1 MVADLLKD
9 RCDDRV
15 SCDDKVRHYSG
26 CESQIMSSKILDPLD
41 QMVADYSLVTRGYSG
56 TAPNNPYP
64 MLAEKRSTCPVMH
77 GDILQE
83 NMVPSMADY
92 MMSGRPT
99 MSLFR
104 YKDVHSVLMNPKD
117 WQSYIVADGFGAAV
131 DNMLLTAMD
140 GEEHVKFRATLQKP
154 FMRSEIRKLVETLI
168 RPVVATEFID
178 KLRPNGKAD
187 LLREFALPFP
197 IRAIYA
203 YFGFPH
209 DERLISNL
217 ASWAIQVV
225 AAPQADPEIAKITV
239 PQSMVAG
246 QSMYDTLLPIVQAYR
261 THGEMRADI
270 LGHMMQVEQ
279 DGVCFTDEEITAFIR
294 MLLLAAGETTT
305 RSFANMM
312 VQLLENPDVL
322 DEVRKDRT
330 LVPKAVMET
339 MRRDPT
345 AGALARIAARDMDVG
360 GMHVPKGTAV
370 LLSIGSANRDPETYE
385 DPDRLWLKRP
395 MRPLLSFG
403 FGPHMCMG
411 MHMALAE
418 MEVALEAVLD
428 LPNLRFDP
436 AYPHPEIR
444 GLNLRG
450 PDAVHVLWD

>member
-1 MVADLLKD
+1 
-9 RCDDRV
+9 
-15 SCDDKVRHYSG
+15 
-26 CESQIMSSKILDPLD
+26 MSSPKLDPLD
-41 QMVADYSLVTRGYSG
+41 QMVADYSLVTTGYSG
-56 TAPNNPYP
+56 KAPNNPYP
-64 MLAEKRSTCPVMH
+64 MLAEKRSKCPVMH
-77 GDILQE
+77 GDILLQ

-92 MMSGRPT
+92 MMTGRPT

-104 YKDVHSVLMNPKD
+104 YKDIHAVLMNPKD
-117 WQSYIVADGFGAAV
+117 WQSYIVGDGFGAAV
-131 DNMLLTAMD
+131 DNMLITAMD
-140 GEEHVKFRATLQKP
+140 GEEHDKFRATLQKP

-168 RPVVATEFID
+168 RPVVMGEFVSR
-178 KLRPNGKAD
+178 LRPNRKAD

-197 IRAIYA
+197 IRAMYA

-209 DERLISNL
+209 DESLLSNL

-225 AAPQADPEIAKITV
+225 AAPQADPEIAKITI

-261 THGEMRADI
+261 AGGEMKADI
-270 LGHMMQVEQ
+270 LGHMMQVEHE
-279 DGVCFTDEEITAFIR
+279 GKCFTDEEVTAFIR

-322 DEVRKDRT
+322 EDIRKDRT

-345 AGALARIAARDMDVG
+345 AGAVARIAARDMEVNG
-360 GMHVPKGTAV
+360 TVIAKGTAV
-370 LLSIGSANRDPETYE
+370 LLSIAAANRDPETYE

-411 MHMALAE
+411 MHMAMAE
-418 MEVALEAVLD
+418 MEVALDAMLD

-444 GLNLRG
+444 GLNMRG
-450 PDAVHVLWD
+450 PDAIHVLWD

>member
-1 MVADLLKD
+1 
-9 RCDDRV
+9 
-15 SCDDKVRHYSG
+15 
-26 CESQIMSSKILDPLD
+26 MSTKTLDPLD
-41 QMVADYSLVTRGYSG
+41 QMVADYSLVTNAYAGK
-56 TAPNNPYP
+56 APANPYP
-64 MLAEKRSTCPVMH
+64 LFAEKRAQCPVMH
-77 GDILQE
+77 GDLLKQ
-83 NMVPSMADY
+83 NMIPSMADF
-92 MMSGRPT
+92 MMTGRPT
-99 MSLFR
+99 VTLFR
-104 YKDVHSVLMNPKD
+104 YDDIHSVLMNPKD
-117 WQSYIVADGFGAAV
+117 WLSYITGDGFAAAV

-140 GEEHVKFRATLQKP
+140 GDAHSKYRSVLQKP
-154 FMRSEIRKLVETLI
+154 FMRTEIRKLIDTLI
-168 RPVVATEFID
+168 RPVVMSEFID

-197 IRAIYA
+197 IRAMYA

-209 DERLISNL
+209 DADLLSNL

-246 QSMYDTLLPIVQAYR
+246 QSMFDTVLPIVQAYR
-261 THGEMRADI
+261 ARGDMRADI
-270 LGHMMQVEQ
+270 LGYMMQVEY
-279 DGVCFTDEEITAFIR
+279 DGQRFTDEEITLFVR

-312 VQLLENPDVL
+312 VQLLEHPEVM
-322 DEVRKDRT
+322 DEVRADRT
-330 LVPKAVMET
+330 LIPKAISET
-339 MRRDPT
+339 MCRDPT
-345 AGALARIAARDMDVG
+345 AGAVARVAGRDMEVG
-360 GMHVPKGTAV
+360 GISVPKGTAV
-370 LLSIGSANRDPETYE
+370 LLSIASANRDPAAYE

-418 MEVALEAVLD
+418 MEVALDAILD

-444 GLNLRG
+444 GLNMRG
-450 PDAVHVLWD
+450 PDAIHVLWDVTD

>member
-1 MVADLLKD
+1 MN
-9 RCDDRV
+9 
-15 SCDDKVRHYSG
+15 
-26 CESQIMSSKILDPLD
+26 SKTLDPLD
-41 QMVADYSLVTRGYSG
+41 QMVADYSLVTNGYSG
-56 TAPNNPYP
+56 QAPNNPYP
-64 MLAEKRSTCPVMH
+64 MFEEKRSKCPVMH

-92 MMSGRPT
+92 MMTGRPT
-99 MSLFR
+99 ISLFR
-104 YKDVHSVLMNPKD
+104 YKDIHSVLMNPKD
-117 WQSYIVADGFGAAV
+117 WLSYIVGDGFGAAV

-140 GEEHVKFRATLQKP
+140 GEEHDKFRATLQKP
-154 FMRSEIRKLVETLI
+154 FMRSEIRKLIDTLI
-168 RPVVATEFID
+168 RPVVVTEFVD
-178 KLRPNGKAD
+178 RLRPSGKAD

-197 IRAIYA
+197 IRAMYA

-209 DERLISNL
+209 QESLLSNL

-246 QSMYDTLLPIVQAYR
+246 QSMYDTLLPIVQDYR
-261 THGEMRADI
+261 ARGEMRADI
-270 LGHMMQVEQ
+270 IGHMMQVEHE
-279 DGVCFTDEEITAFIR
+279 GEHFTDEEITAFIR

-322 DEVRKDRT
+322 DEVRQDRK
-330 LVPKAVMET
+330 LIPKAVMET

-345 AGALARIAARDMDVG
+345 AGAVARIAARDMQVG
-360 GMHVPKGTAV
+360 GVEVAKGTAV
-370 LLSIGSANRDPETYE
+370 LCSIAAANRDPETYE

-403 FGPHMCMG
+403 FGPHMCLG

-418 MEVALEAVLD
+418 LEVALDAILD

-436 AYPHPEIR
+436 AYPHPEIK
-444 GLNLRG
+444 GLNMRG
-450 PDAVHVLWD
+450 PDAVHVLWG

>member
-1 MVADLLKD
+1 MT
-9 RCDDRV
+9 
-15 SCDDKVRHYSG
+15 STT
-26 CESQIMSSKILDPLD
+26 LDPLD
-41 QMVADYSLVTRGYSG
+41 QMVADYSLVTNGYAG
-56 TAPNNPYP
+56 KAPANPYP
-64 MLAEKRSTCPVMH
+64 MFSELRGKCPVMQ
-77 GDILQE
+77 GDLLLQH
-83 NMVPSMADY
+83 MVPSMADY
-92 MMSGRPT
+92 MMTGRPT
-99 MSLFR
+99 VTLLR
-104 YKDVHSVLMNPKD
+104 YKDIHSVLMNPAD
-117 WQSYIVADGFGAAV
+117 WLSYIVGDGFGAAV

-140 GEEHVKFRATLQKP
+140 GEEHDKFRATLQKP
-154 FMRSEIRKLVETLI
+154 FMRSEIRKLIDTLI
-168 RPVVATEFID
+168 RPVVMDEFIA
-178 KLRPNGKAD
+178 KLRPKGKAD

-209 DERLISNL
+209 DEDLLSNL
-217 ASWAIQVV
+217 ASWAIKVV
-225 AAPQADPEIAKITV
+225 AAPQTDPDLAAITV

-246 QSMYDTLLPIVQAYR
+246 QSMYDTVLPIVQAYR
-261 THGEMRADI
+261 ARGEMRADI
-270 LGHMMQVEQ
+270 LGYMMQVEHE
-279 DGVCFTDEEITAFIR
+279 GERFSDETIALFIR

-322 DEVRKDRT
+322 EEVRADRT
-330 LVPKAVMET
+330 LIPKAVMET

-345 AGALARIAARDMDVG
+345 AGAVARIAARDLEIG
-360 GMHVPKGTAV
+360 GVAIAKGTAV
-370 LLSIGSANRDPETYE
+370 LLSIAAANRDPDAYE

-418 MEVALEAVLD
+418 MEVALDAMLD

-436 AYPHPEIR
+436 AYPRPEIR
-444 GLNLRG
+444 GLNMRG

>member
-1 MVADLLKD
+1 
-9 RCDDRV
+9 
-15 SCDDKVRHYSG
+15 
-26 CESQIMSSKILDPLD
+26 MSSKRLDPLD
-41 QMVADYSLVTRGYSG
+41 QMVADYSLVTNGYSG

-64 MLAEKRSTCPVMH
+64 MLEEKRAKCPVMH
-77 GDILQE
+77 GDILLE

-92 MMSGRPT
+92 MMTGRPT
-99 MSLFR
+99 ISLFR
-104 YKDVHSVLMNPKD
+104 YKDIHSVLMNPKD
-117 WQSYIVADGFGAAV
+117 WLSYIVGDGFGAAV

-140 GEEHVKFRATLQKP
+140 GEDHDKYRATLQKP
-154 FMRSEIRKLVETLI
+154 FMRPEIRKLIDTLI
-168 RPVVATEFID
+168 RPVVVTEFIG

-209 DERLISNL
+209 QEDLLSNL

-246 QSMYDTLLPIVQAYR
+246 QSMYDTLLPIVQEYR
-261 THGEMRADI
+261 ARGEMRVDI
-270 LGHMMQVEQ
+270 LGHMMQVEHE
-279 DGVCFTDEEITAFIR
+279 GERFTDEEITAFIR

-312 VQLLENPDVL
+312 VQLLENPDVME
-322 DEVRKDRT
+322 EVRQDRA
-330 LVPKAVMET
+330 LIPKAVMET

-345 AGALARIAARDMDVG
+345 AGAVARIAARDLEIGDVK
-360 GMHVPKGTAV
+360 VPKGTAV
-370 LLSIGSANRDPETYE
+370 LCSIAAANRDPESYE

-403 FGPHMCMG
+403 FGPHMCLG

-418 MEVALEAVLD
+418 MEVALDAILD

-436 AYPHPEIR
+436 AYPHPEIK
-444 GLNLRG
+444 GLNMRG

>member
-1 MVADLLKD
+1 
-9 RCDDRV
+9 
-15 SCDDKVRHYSG
+15 
-26 CESQIMSSKILDPLD
+26 MSTKTLDPLD
-41 QMVADYSLVTRGYSG
+41 QMVADYSLVTNAYAGK
-56 TAPNNPYP
+56 APANPYP
-64 MLAEKRSTCPVMH
+64 LFAEKRAQCPVMH
-77 GDILQE
+77 GDLLKQ
-83 NMVPSMADY
+83 NMIPSMADF
-92 MMSGRPT
+92 MMTGRPT
-99 MSLFR
+99 VTLFR
-104 YKDVHSVLMNPKD
+104 YDDIHSVLMNPKD
-117 WQSYIVADGFGAAV
+117 WLSYITGDGFAAAV

-140 GEEHVKFRATLQKP
+140 GEAHSKYRTVLQKP
-154 FMRSEIRKLVETLI
+154 FMRTEIRKLIDTLI
-168 RPVVATEFID
+168 RPVVMSEFID

-197 IRAIYA
+197 IRAMYA

-209 DERLISNL
+209 DADLLSNL

-246 QSMYDTLLPIVQAYR
+246 QSMFDTVLPIVQAYR
-261 THGEMRADI
+261 ARGDMRADI
-270 LGHMMQVEQ
+270 LGYMMQVEY
-279 DGVCFTDEEITAFIR
+279 DGQCFTDEEITLFVR

-312 VQLLENPDVL
+312 VQLLEHPEVM
-322 DEVRKDRT
+322 DEVRADRT
-330 LVPKAVMET
+330 LIPKAISET

-345 AGALARIAARDMDVG
+345 AGAVARVAGRDMEVG
-360 GMHVPKGTAV
+360 GISVPKGTAV
-370 LLSIGSANRDPETYE
+370 LLSIASANRDPAAYE

-418 MEVALEAVLD
+418 MEVALDAILD

-444 GLNLRG
+444 GLNMRG
-450 PDAVHVLWD
+450 PDAIHVLWDVTD

>member
-1 MVADLLKD
+1 MTAT
-9 RCDDRV
+9 RP
-15 SCDDKVRHYSG
+15 
-26 CESQIMSSKILDPLD
+26 DPLD
-41 QMVADYSLVTRGYSG
+41 QMVADYSLVTNGYAG
-56 TAPNNPYP
+56 NAPANPYP
-64 MLAEKRSTCPVMH
+64 LLAEMRGKCPVMH
-77 GDILQE
+77 GDLLKQHQ
-83 NMVPSMADY
+83 VPSMADY

-99 MSLFR
+99 VTLYR
-104 YKDVHSVLMNPKD
+104 YKDIHEVLMNPTD
-117 WQSYIVADGFGAAV
+117 WQSHIVGDGFGAAV

-140 GEEHVKFRATLQKP
+140 GEAHTAFRKTLMKP
-154 FMRSEIRKLVETLI
+154 FMRSEIRKLVDTLI
-168 RPVVATEFID
+168 RPVVMTDFID
-178 KLRPNGKAD
+178 KLRPHGKAD
-187 LLREFALPFP
+187 LVRELALPFP

-203 YFGFPH
+203 YFGFPQ
-209 DERLISNL
+209 DKDLLSNL

-225 AAPQADPEIAKITV
+225 AAPQADPALAAITV

-261 THGEMRADI
+261 DRGEMRADI
-270 LGHMMQVEQ
+270 LGHMMQVEHE
-279 DGVCFTDEEITAFIR
+279 GRRFTDVEITLFVR

-312 VQLLENPDVL
+312 VQLLEHPDIL
-322 DEVRKDRT
+322 AEVRADRT
-330 LVPKAVMET
+330 LVPKAVIET

-345 AGALARIAARDMDVG
+345 AGAVARVAARDMEIG
-360 GMHVPKGTAV
+360 GVAVPKDTAV
-370 LLSIGSANRDPETYE
+370 LLSIASANRDPETYE

-418 MEVALEAVLD
+418 IEVALNAVLD

-436 AYPHPEIR
+436 AYPHPQIR
-444 GLNLRG
+444 GLNMRG

>member
-1 MVADLLKD
+1 M
-9 RCDDRV
+9 R
-15 SCDDKVRHYSG
+15 
-26 CESQIMSSKILDPLD
+26 SKTLDPLD
-41 QMVADYSLVTRGYSG
+41 QMVADYALVTTGYSG
-56 TAPNNPYP
+56 KAPNNPYP
-64 MLAEKRSTCPVMH
+64 MLAEKRSKCPVMH

-83 NMVPSMADY
+83 NLVPSMADY
-92 MMSGRPT
+92 MMTGRPT

-104 YKDVHSVLMNPKD
+104 YKDIHAVLMNPKD
-117 WQSYIVADGFGAAV
+117 WLSYIVGDGFGAAV
-131 DNMLLTAMD
+131 DNILLTAMD
-140 GEEHVKFRATLQKP
+140 GAEHNTFRATLQKP
-154 FMRSEIRKLVETLI
+154 FMRPEIRKLIETLI
-168 RPVVATEFID
+168 RPVVMTEFVY
-178 KLRPNGKAD
+178 KFRPNGKAD

-209 DERLISNL
+209 DESLLSNL

-246 QSMYDTLLPIVQAYR
+246 QLMYDTLFPIVQAYR
-261 THGEMRADI
+261 ARGDMRADI
-270 LGHMMQVEQ
+270 LGHMMQVEHE
-279 DGVCFTDEEITAFIR
+279 GKRFTDEEITAFIR
-294 MLLLAAGETTT
+294 VLLLAAGETTT

-312 VQLLENPDVL
+312 VQLLENPVVLEDV
-322 DEVRKDRT
+322 RQDRT

-345 AGALARIAARDMDVG
+345 AGALARIAARDMEVG
-360 GMHVPKGTAV
+360 GTHIPKGTAV
-370 LLSIGSANRDPETYE
+370 LLSIAAANRDPETYE

-418 MEVALEAVLD
+418 MEVALDAILD

-444 GLNLRG
+444 GLNMRG

>member
-1 MVADLLKD
+1 
-9 RCDDRV
+9 
-15 SCDDKVRHYSG
+15 
-26 CESQIMSSKILDPLD
+26 MSTSTLDSLD
-41 QMVADYSLVTRGYSG
+41 QMVADYSLVTNAYAGK
-56 TAPNNPYP
+56 APANPYP
-64 MLAEKRSTCPVMH
+64 LFAEKRAQCPVMH
-77 GDILQE
+77 GDLLKE
-83 NMVPSMADY
+83 NMIPSMADF
-92 MMSGRPT
+92 MMTGRPT
-99 MSLFR
+99 VTLFR
-104 YKDVHSVLMNPKD
+104 YDDIHSVLMNPKD
-117 WQSYIVADGFGAAV
+117 WLSYITGDGFAAAV

-140 GEEHVKFRATLQKP
+140 GEAHTRYRSVLQKP
-154 FMRSEIRKLVETLI
+154 FMRTEIRKLIDTLI
-168 RPVVATEFID
+168 RPVVMNEFVD

-197 IRAIYA
+197 IRAMYA

-209 DERLISNL
+209 DADLLSNL
-217 ASWAIQVV
+217 ASWAIKVV

-246 QSMYDTLLPIVQAYR
+246 QSMYDTVLPIVKAYR
-261 THGEMRADI
+261 ARGEMRADI
-270 LGHMMQVEQ
+270 LGHMMQVEH
-279 DGVCFTDEEITAFIR
+279 DGQHFTDEEITLFVR

-322 DEVRKDRT
+322 DEVRADRT
-330 LVPKAVMET
+330 LIPKAISET

-345 AGALARIAARDMDVG
+345 AGAVARVAGRDMEVG
-360 GMHVPKGTAV
+360 GISVPKGTAV
-370 LLSIGSANRDPETYE
+370 LLSIASANRDPEAYE

-418 MEVALEAVLD
+418 MEVALDAILD

-436 AYPHPEIR
+436 AYPNPEIR
-444 GLNLRG
+444 GLNMRG
-450 PDAVHVLWD
+450 PDAIHVVWDA